1 MKKLPV
7 PEVVGA
13 HVIEFDRYEDNRGH
27 FQEVF
32 STARYESV
40 LYHVSQINVSCSQK
54 NVVRG
59 MHIAPFAKLCTCV
72 RGSLFDVVADVR
84 RGSPTFGKWFG
95 VWLTEQNCKQ
105 LYVPPGCAHGIF
117 VAENDTLLMYAQNGL
132 YDPATEKTVHW
143 QDPQLGIVWPEAEAY
158 IVSDK
163 DKVAKGLADVV

>member
-1 MKKLPV
+1 MKKSSV
-7 PEVVGA
+7 QEVVGA
-13 HVIEFDRYEDNRGH
+13 HVIEFDRYEDSRGH

-32 STARYESV
+32 STARYEDTMC
-40 LYHVSQINVSCSQK
+40 HVAQVNVSCSHK

-59 MHIAPFAKLCTCV
+59 LHIAPFAKLCTCV

-95 VWLTEQNCKQ
+95 VWLTADNRKQ

-132 YDPATEKTVHW
+132 YDPKTEKTVYW
-143 QDPQLGIVWPEAEAY
+143 QDAELGIVWPEAEDY

-163 DKVAKGLADVV
+163 DKLAKGLADVV

>member
-1 MKKLPV
+1 MHKTPV
-7 PEVVGA
+7 QQVLGA
-13 HVIEFDRYEDNRGH
+13 HVIEFDRYDDPRGY

-32 STARYESV
+32 STARYEETMF
-40 LYHVSQINVSCSQK
+40 HVSQVNVSCSHM

-59 MHIAPFAKLCTCV
+59 MHIAPFAKLCTCI

-84 RGSPTFGKWFG
+84 RGSPTFGQWYG
-95 VWLTEQNCKQ
+95 VWLTEHNRKQ

-132 YDPATEKTVHW
+132 YDPKVEKTVHW
-143 QDPQLGIVWPEAEAY
+143 RDETLAIVWPEAEDY

-163 DKVAKGLADVV
+163 DKLAKGLADVV